1 MPKSL
6 DFDIFFSVLIAKQAE
21 HKSFLFG
28 QHNISK
34 FSQKKIS
41 EQCLIRAS
49 RVKKLSKINKRAC
62 SLIRQARVI
71 LKNLH
76 FAAAAKRHQ
85 YQTYFEK
92 KSDADMRKKEQ
103 KYP

>member
-6 DFDIFFSVLIAKQAE
+6 DFDRFVSVLIAKQAE
-21 HKSFLFG
+21 HKFFLFG

-62 SLIRQARVI
+62 SLIRQARV
-71 LKNLH
+71 LL
-76 FAAAAKRHQ
+76 
-85 YQTYFEK
+85 
-92 KSDADMRKKEQ
+92 D
-103 KYP
+103 